1 MKMRHKFGSFLIAIG
16 ALLFLA
22 GASLF
27 AFNEHEA
34 RMADRATVN
43 LLPELIAAI
52 EQSATEPEA
61 LPVPEETEEPDGT
74 QPPQEPSTEPQPVL
88 FSMTEV
94 TIGGYP
100 YVGYVSIP
108 ALELMLPVMADWSYH
123 RLRIA
128 PCLYTGTVMG
138 NDLVILAHNYKS
150 HFGRISQL
158 EMGDEVTF
166 TDMDGVTT
174 HYQVAALDVL
184 SATAVEEM
192 VAGEYDLTLFTCTY
206 GGKSRVTLRCDR
218 AD

>member
-1 MKMRHKFGSFLIAIG
+1 MKHKFGTFLMVTG

-27 AFNEHEA
+27 ACNQHEA

-52 EQSATEPEA
+52 EEQSSQITEPSGELQA
-61 LPVPEETEEPDGT
+61 
-74 QPPQEPSTEPQPVL
+74 EPSAPVEL
-88 FSMTEV
+88 PPEVFEMTEV
-94 TIGGYP
+94 EIDGYP

-108 ALELMLPVMADWSYH
+108 ALELNLPVMADWDYT

-128 PCLYTGTVMG
+128 PCRYSGTTMG
-138 NDLVILAHNYKS
+138 NDLVILAHNYRR
-150 HFGRISQL
+150 HFGRISTL
-158 EMGDEVTF
+158 KAGDSVTF

-174 HYQVAALDVL
+174 FYEVIAIDVL
-184 SATAVEEM
+184 SPTAVEEM

-206 GGKSRVTLRCDR
+206 GGKSRVTLRCDHVNE
-218 AD
+218 